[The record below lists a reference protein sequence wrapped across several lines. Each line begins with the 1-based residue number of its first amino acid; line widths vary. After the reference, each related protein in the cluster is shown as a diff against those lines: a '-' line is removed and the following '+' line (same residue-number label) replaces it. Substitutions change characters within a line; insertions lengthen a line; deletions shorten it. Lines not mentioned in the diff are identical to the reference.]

1 MLEFLFKKRLQDR
14 CFPVNI
20 AKFVRTPILKNS
32 CQRLLLIGKKIFIA
46 KTVDYLVVTLGI

>member
-1 MLEFLFKKRLQDR
+1 MLEFLFKMS
-14 CFPVNI
+14 VNI

-32 CQRLLLIGKKIFIA
+32 FQRLLLIGKKIFIA